1 MSNAERFAKWI
12 IANKD
17 KKGTPDFE
25 KVAAALREV
34 VAAGDTGFAVEPED
48 DDRTAFGS
56 GLSGGIDTAGRL
68 FGSSLEGAGRV
79 SGLEGLEKYGA
90 EMVAENEAQLAEQ
103 ERFRTRLKDVT
114 EGDGTVADFALE
126 HSEKPPHLQVLV

>member
-1 MSNAERFAKWI
+1 MNV
-12 IANKD
+12 IARLE
-17 KKGTPDFE
+17 KGIRQAIEEGDEDAIRLFGTELRRLQKASF
-25 KVAAALREV
+25 VA
-34 VAAGDTGFAVEPED
+34 EPED
-48 DDRTAFGS
+48 DDRTAFGR

-79 SGLEGLEKYGA
+79 SGLEGLEEYGA

-114 EGDGTVADFALE
+114 EGEGTVADFAL
-126 HSEKPPHLQVLV
+126 